1 MLDEHSNYSLAVLSL
16 KSDIIRHFFCC
27 VAQLF
32 LVGINQSSLMMGKE
46 FSGKFDKTLQEATVG
61 FVWTYLYTPKINAI
75 SEHFNRTLRE
85 QFIEF
90 NEELLFE

>member
-1 MLDEHSNYSLAVLSL
+1 
-16 KSDIIRHFFCC
+16 
-27 VAQLF
+27 
-32 LVGINQSSLMMGKE
+32 MMGKE

>member
-32 LVGINQSSLMMGKE
+32 LVGINQIITDDGQRVLGKIRQNATGSHRRVRMDLSLYAENKCH
-46 FSGKFDKTLQEATVG
+46 K
-61 FVWTYLYTPKINAI
+61 
-75 SEHFNRTLRE
+75 
-85 QFIEF
+85 
-90 NEELLFE
+90 

>member
-32 LVGINQSSLMMGKE
+32 LVGINQIITDDGQRVLGKIRQ
-46 FSGKFDKTLQEATVG
+46 TLQEATVG